1 MRHRAVPHE
10 SAAKPAGA
18 AAAKDVPG
26 WRPPGPWK
34 CRRSCGGAA
43 AAAQLRR
50 RADMLGAGKRQRLRP
65 LVGTWRGGH
74 SSLILALARPC
85 ARQSGTESEGAGRVL
100 KRQGRGGT
108 AGPAWNG
115 RAGVERQGRGG
126 TASSNGRAEVGRH
139 PQTAGTG
146 RDDILKRRGRGVARR
161 RGNVDSDKVGSAPAA
176 GSSHRV
182 EGKPPSQ
189 AGQADV
195 GRTGRQPAVARSSGR
210 VGPRGHHRGR
220 PHSPL

>member
-1 MRHRAVPHE
+1 MHIYTRNLKVNE
-10 SAAKPAGA
+10 AALGRLENLGLSFGLSWGELGKVWEGSRG
-18 AAAKDVPG
+18 K
-26 WRPPGPWK
+26 PGPGLEPVTLFSPYW
-34 CRRSCGGAA
+34 RSCGGAA

-85 ARQSGTESEGAGRVL
+85 ARQSGTESEGAGRIL

-126 TASSNGRAEVGRH
+126 TAGPGWDGILKRQGRGGTASSNGRDGAGRH
-139 PQTAGTG
+139 PQTAGPG
-146 RDDILKRRGRGVARR
+146 GCPSARQRG
-161 RGNVDSDKVGSAPAA
+161 
-176 GSSHRV
+176 
-182 EGKPPSQ
+182 Q
-189 AGQADV
+189 
-195 GRTGRQPAVARSSGR
+195 
-210 VGPRGHHRGR
+210 
-220 PHSPL
+220 